1 MEILAL
7 LAIIAVAIGG
17 YFYLRS
23 RKNEWG
29 NDSPRQGGKGDRKN
43 RK

>member
-1 MEILAL
+1 MEILAII
-7 LAIIAVAIGG
+7 AIIAVAIGG

-23 RKNEWG
+23 RGNEWG
-29 NDSPRQGGKGDRKN
+29 NDAPRQGGKGSREN